1 MNMANHFP
9 KMLEMEQSYP
19 PSPKLDFADII
30 KEQFAAQGLREKV
43 TPGMRIALGVGSRGI
58 TNLKEIV
65 KATVGVLIEA
75 GARPFIVPAMGSH
88 GGATA
93 EGQIQVLAEYGVTPQ
108 SMGVPIEASMAVKKI
123 GTAFDPRHTPR
134 HAGTGGAGGL
144 DVVFSVPALEADG
157 VVVLNRVKPHTD
169 FRGTLGSGIQKMMVI
184 GFGKQV
190 GANHA
195 HRAAAHMGYEVVLRE
210 IARVI
215 LGAAPIFCGIALV
228 EDQHH
233 QTAEIE
239 VLRPENIVR
248 EEDRLFKKAES
259 LLARLP
265 FDDIDLLI
273 IDRIGKDISGCGMDT
288 NVIGRDILGYAST
301 LHSSSTVTPRV
312 SRIFVR
318 DLTPA
323 SNGNGIGIGMA
334 DFTTARFVKSLNL
347 EYTYMNALTS
357 LGMQGAKIPIYFDT
371 DRGAIEAAL
380 ASLAAPDPAKVRVV
394 RIADTLNLERF
405 QASEACVGATNGHPV
420 STAGAAR
427 VMEFDSAANLLPW

>member
-1 MNMANHFP
+1 MSASNHFP
-9 KMLEMEQSYP
+9 KMLEMGQTYP
-19 PSPKLDFADII
+19 PSRKLDFPTLLAG
-30 KEQFAAQGLREKV
+30 QFAQQGLHNKI

-65 KATVGVLIEA
+65 KATLGVLIAA

-93 EGQIQVLAEYGVTPQ
+93 AGQLEMLAEYGVTPQ
-108 SMGVPIEASMAVKKI
+108 SMGVPIEASMEVRKI
-123 GTAFDPRHTPR
+123 GTALDGR
-134 HAGTGGAGGL
+134 

-169 FRGTLGSGIQKMMVI
+169 FRGTLGSGIQKMLVI

-190 GANHA
+190 GANNA
-195 HRAAAHMGYEVVLRE
+195 HCAAVHLGYELVLRGF
-210 IARVI
+210 AKTI
-215 LGAAPIFCGIALV
+215 LGAAPIFCGIALL

-239 VLRPENIVR
+239 VLRPEDIVR
-248 EEDRLFKKAES
+248 EEDRLFQKAKS

-265 FDDIDLLI
+265 FEEIDLLI
-273 IDRIGKDISGCGMDT
+273 IDRIGKDISGSGMDT
-288 NVIGRDILGYAST
+288 NVIGRDIVGYTSS
-301 LHSSSTVTPRV
+301 LHSESPITPRV

-334 DFTTARFVKSLNL
+334 DFTTARLVKALNL
-347 EYTYMNALTS
+347 QYTYMNALTS
-357 LGMQGAKIPIYFDT
+357 LGLLPAKIPIYFDN
-371 DRGAIEAAL
+371 DREAIGAAL
-380 ASLAAPDPAKVRVV
+380 ASLAAPNSEKVRVV
-394 RIADTLNLERF
+394 RIADTLTLDRF
-405 QASEACVGATNGHPV
+405 LVSEACVEESNGRPGV
-420 STAGAAR
+420 TTLGSAR
-427 VMEFDSAANLLPW
+427 DIEFDATANLLPL